1 MLDKY
6 CGMSQLNAEQGTNYK
21 PWLKQQTWLV
31 ANMALVSEKAP
42 GTFFEQALT
51 WGSSWYLSLKDYTY
65 LPLGNEWRK
74 DRTVKSMSGD
84 DSIIR
89 RLQWH
94 GQSMAPEKNALK
106 QLHRQRFV
114 MRSHR
119 RMPWNKTTQ
128 IFQTEIWYAD
138 TESKWRD
145 RSEHS
150 LTIAVEILTFFSFFL
165 SFLFSPT
172 EHDKVQE
179 KSYLIF
185 GIDKT
190 DAYIRTII
198 GRRRI
203 ASCSHG

>member
-1 MLDKY
+1 M
-6 CGMSQLNAEQGTNYK
+6 T
-21 PWLKQQTWLV
+21 
-31 ANMALVSEKAP
+31 LVSEKAP
-42 GTFFEQALT
+42 GMFFEQALT

-74 DRTVKSMSGD
+74 DRTVNSMSGD
-84 DSIIR
+84 DFISR

-94 GQSMAPEKNALK
+94 GQSMAPKKNALK
-106 QLHRQRFV
+106 QLRRQRFV
-114 MRSHR
+114 MRSQR
-119 RMPWNKTTQ
+119 RMPWNNRTQ
-128 IFQTEIWYAD
+128 IFQSKIWSAD
-138 TESKWRD
+138 TESKWRN

-150 LTIAVEILTFFSFFL
+150 LTIAVEILTFFLSFFL

-172 EHDKVQE
+172 EHGKVQE
-179 KSYLIF
+179 ESYLIF
-185 GIDKT
+185 GIDKA